1 MIKPDK
7 IEIRKLMRH
16 ELNRLL
22 KEAPLSETRFLRELE
37 IETGIYPYD
46 FFDFKAIENKGLVI
60 NDRPIYI
67 ACILKDKQNKYIFWT
82 VVTSNVEN
90 KITLCNSVRRELKIW
105 LEKYKIIY
113 ATMEKINPI
122 NMKWVEWLGFIKI
135 SEDNNYIT
143 YRIGE

>member
-1 MIKPDK
+1 
-7 IEIRKLMRH
+7 MRH

-22 KEAPLSETRFLRELE
+22 REAPISETKFLREL
-37 IETGIYPYD
+37 TVNNGIYPYD
-46 FFDFKAIENKGLVI
+46 FFQSKALENKGLII

-67 ACILKDKQNKYIFWT
+67 ACLIKDNQDKYIFWT

-113 ATMEKINPI
+113 ATMEKINPV